1 MAIALWLAHIFVCSP
16 KPPLTVDWKVRTA
29 RPLVKPPL
37 FKAPRLLTEGVIA
50 VSRWNEAARV
60 IILFIL
66 IVIIAIVVVVLAQVP
81 A

>member
-16 KPPLTVDWKVRTA
+16 KPPLTVDWNVRTA

-50 VSRWNEAARV
+50 VSRWNEAVRD
-60 IILFIL
+60 IILLIL
-66 IVIIAIVVVVLAQVP
+66 IDLVNSVENER
-81 A
+81 